1 VKSITRSR
9 SISTSHFPQN
19 SCSRSSIMCNL
30 VSEEETLRL
39 LAPHMQQAAKLHF
52 QFSELKARSLGIEA
66 AFDMLKTGGIF
77 LGSNREVIHMSRAAS
92 RTVSENDGLIVTTGE
107 LRAKRPTE
115 SAILEKMIRDAVA
128 TTAGKGLEPGGTVLL
143 SRRSRPPLQIQISP
157 IRSSMPFMSESIAA
171 VVIITDPAQYQRP
184 GSDMLRAM

>member
-1 VKSITRSR
+1 
-9 SISTSHFPQN
+9 
-19 SCSRSSIMCNL
+19 MCNL